1 MSASNKGYHWET
13 SSTNHLLAF
22 ITTDSVAQWCSPHT
36 CSLITQRVSRGAPTI
51 THLVAFLP
59 ERATFG
65 QASPSSGRLA
75 QHCGATPAE
84 NHSLGVAEHGCDAKT
99 TLALHILRA
108 HHKPQQVTYTS
119 DIKFNVHHTTC
130 FACRHTEI
138 RWCRNCK
145 KIVTL
150 ILPYTLTITVNH
162 PYCRINPTTRTLPNE
177 TETLK
182 KLKMIRKPCI
192 KNGVFIFFSW
202 TSYNGVNARKLE

>member
-1 MSASNKGYHWET
+1 M
-13 SSTNHLLAF
+13 AF

-99 TLALHILRA
+99 TLALHIHEERVGRLHETFQLVLSLFQLRWRMQEINIVGE
-108 HHKPQQVTYTS
+108 HH
-119 DIKFNVHHTTC
+119 D
-130 FACRHTEI
+130 ACCVGTKNQTPATALVLELLR
-138 RWCRNCK
+138 
-145 KIVTL
+145 
-150 ILPYTLTITVNH
+150 
-162 PYCRINPTTRTLPNE
+162 TRTKQRGQLQ
-177 TETLK
+177 
-182 KLKMIRKPCI
+182 
-192 KNGVFIFFSW
+192 
-202 TSYNGVNARKLE
+202 